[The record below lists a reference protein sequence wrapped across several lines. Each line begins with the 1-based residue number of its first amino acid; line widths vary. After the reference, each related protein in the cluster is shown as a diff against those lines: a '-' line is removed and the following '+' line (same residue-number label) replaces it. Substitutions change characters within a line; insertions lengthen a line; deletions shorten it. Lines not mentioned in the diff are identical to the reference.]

1 MMKTGDLP
9 STNRGKCCLIFGVL
23 MEIKLSG
30 KRSVI
35 LKNNK
40 PEKSSKYYRKC
51 SNNFTA
57 YCNNL
62 RKLLLVLGIH
72 YFYHPMNS
80 GKVSS
85 LSGFSVALR
94 TKSVGSEIIRVL
106 KIIRIKKRIPN
117 AVL

>member
-40 PEKSSKYYRKC
+40 PKKSSKYYRKC

-62 RKLLLVLGIH
+62 IPLFHSHASIH
-72 YFYHPMNS
+72 IETRNLIELKNTLDP
-80 GKVSS
+80 VS
-85 LSGFSVALR
+85 R
-94 TKSVGSEIIRVL
+94 TEL
-106 KIIRIKKRIPN
+106 KFWK
-117 AVL
+117 